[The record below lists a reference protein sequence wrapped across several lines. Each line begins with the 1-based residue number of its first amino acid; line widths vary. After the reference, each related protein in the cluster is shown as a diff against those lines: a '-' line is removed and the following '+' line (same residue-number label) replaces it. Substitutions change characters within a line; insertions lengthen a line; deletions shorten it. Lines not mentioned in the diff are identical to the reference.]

1 MAYANGDFLSELFSL
16 PGLVIEMFSADL
28 MHVADLGINQ
38 YLLACVIWEL
48 LFVEWGG
55 SVTEPEPVLARFLS
69 VLRLASKQC
78 GFKQPPINVLTM
90 GMLRS
95 TPHSA
100 PKMKVKAAESRHLL
114 KCLVWIL
121 QNFFPSDTNHR
132 TLRLQ
137 ACMKM
142 QEMYDSL
149 KADPYDPVATS
160 TAGRKFVLLWSE
172 LGNEA
177 RGLAAARGRPQVL
190 YRFYPKHHLLSGN
203 LALNW

>member
-1 MAYANGDFLSELFSL
+1 MLTAIFLSELFSL

-55 SVTEPEPVLARFLS
+55 SVTDPEPVLARFLS

-78 GFKQPPINVLTM
+78 GFNQPPINTLTM
-90 GMLRS
+90 GMLRN

-142 QEMYDSL
+142 QEMFSM
-149 KADPYDPVATS
+149 
-160 TAGRKFVLLWSE
+160 
-172 LGNEA
+172 LG
-177 RGLAAARGRPQVL
+177 
-190 YRFYPKHHLLSGN
+190 FI
-203 LALNW
+203 